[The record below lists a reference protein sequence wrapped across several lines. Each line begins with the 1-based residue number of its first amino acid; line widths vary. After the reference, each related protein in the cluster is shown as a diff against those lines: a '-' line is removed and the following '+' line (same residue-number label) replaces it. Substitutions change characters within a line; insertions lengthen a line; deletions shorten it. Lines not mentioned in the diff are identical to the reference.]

1 MMNEPTYN
9 VLFLCTG
16 NSCRSILAECILNR
30 IGGGRFKAYSAG
42 SHPSGAPHPVALE
55 LLQIFEHSTQHLRSK
70 SWEEFAT
77 ADAPTMDFV
86 VTVCDQAAGE
96 VCPIWP
102 GKPMT
107 AHWGFAD
114 PAKFQG
120 NEKQTRQ
127 FFEQVYGE
135 INQLLTRF
143 VGLSLE
149 SMDPK
154 DIARHLRELEA
165 AAPEQRPG

>member
-1 MMNEPTYN
+1 MSEQTYN

-30 IGGGRFKAYSAG
+30 IGEGRFKAYSAG
-42 SHPSGAPHPVALE
+42 SHPSGEPHPVALE
-55 LLQIFEHSTQHLRSK
+55 LLQRFEHPIEHLRSK
-70 SWEEFAT
+70 SWEEFAV
-77 ADAPTMDFV
+77 ADAPAMDFV

-102 GKPMT
+102 GKPLS
-107 AHWGFAD
+107 AHWGFPD
-114 PAKFQG
+114 PAKFEG
-120 NEKQTRQ
+120 DEVQTRQ
-127 FFEQVYGE
+127 FFEHVYGD

-143 VGLSLE
+143 VGLSLD
-149 SMDPK
+149 SMNPQ

-165 AAPEQRPG
+165 TAPEQLTR